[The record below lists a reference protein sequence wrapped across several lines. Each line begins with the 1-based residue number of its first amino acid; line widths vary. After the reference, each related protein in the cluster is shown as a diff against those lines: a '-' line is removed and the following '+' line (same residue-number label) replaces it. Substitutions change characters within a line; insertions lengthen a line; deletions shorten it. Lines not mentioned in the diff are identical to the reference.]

1 MHLGFKAA
9 GFKSAVIKIAFCCA
23 ALMAAPAAQA
33 GEADVQAATASQTM
47 RGTWTVS
54 ATILH
59 ADTGWDHYA
68 DRFDVLGPD
77 GTVLG
82 SRTLFHPHVNEQPF
96 TRSLSSLS
104 IPDDVDVITVRA
116 HDSVHE
122 LGGATVEITL
132 ER

>member
-1 MHLGFKAA
+1 LIRWGFSLLALSCA
-9 GFKSAVIKIAFCCA
+9 TSAF
-23 ALMAAPAAQA
+23 A
-33 GEADVQAATASQTM
+33 GEADVIAATATRDI

-59 ADTGWDHYA
+59 ADTGWEHYA
-68 DRFDVLGPD
+68 DRFDVLNGD
-77 GTVLG
+77 GTLLG
-82 SRTLFHPHVNEQPF
+82 SRTLFHPHVDEQPF
-96 TRSLSSLS
+96 TRSLNAVA
-104 IPDDVDVITVRA
+104 IPDDVTTITVRA

>member
-1 MHLGFKAA
+1 M
-9 GFKSAVIKIAFCCA
+9 IRWAFSLFALACA
-23 ALMAAPAAQA
+23 TGAQA
-33 GEADVQAATASQTM
+33 GEADVIAATATQDM

-59 ADTGWDHYA
+59 ADTGWEHYA
-68 DRFDVLGPD
+68 DRFDVLDEEGNL
-77 GTVLG
+77 LG
-82 SRTLFHPHVNEQPF
+82 SRTLFHPHVDEQPF
-96 TRSLSSLS
+96 TRSLSALA
-104 IPDDVDVITVRA
+104 IPDEVTVITVRA

>member
-1 MHLGFKAA
+1 MHLVFRTAFIGFTLLAA
-9 GFKSAVIKIAFCCA
+9 S
-23 ALMAAPAAQA
+23 AAQA
-33 GEADVQAATASQTM
+33 GEADVTAATATQDM

-54 ATILH
+54 ATLLH
-59 ADTGWDHYA
+59 ADEGWDHYA
-68 DRFDVLGPD
+68 DRFDVLAPD

-96 TRSLSSLS
+96 TRSLSSLL

>member
-1 MHLGFKAA
+1 MRLACR
-9 GFKSAVIKIAFCCA
+9 SAICLAV
-23 ALMAAPAAQA
+23 LLAAPTVQA
-33 GEADVQAATASQTM
+33 GEADVLAATARQDM

-59 ADTGWDHYA
+59 ADEGWDHYA
-68 DRFDVLGPD
+68 DRFDVLSPD

-96 TRSLSSLS
+96 TRSLSSLT
-104 IPDDVDVITVRA
+104 IPGNVAVITVRA

-122 LGGATVEITL
+122 LGGATIEVVL

>member
-1 MHLGFKAA
+1 MHLVFRT
-9 GFKSAVIKIAFCCA
+9 AFICA
-23 ALMAAPAAQA
+23 ALLAASAAHA
-33 GEADVQAATASQTM
+33 GEADVTAATTTQDM

-54 ATILH
+54 ATLLH
-59 ADTGWDHYA
+59 ADEGWDHYA
-68 DRFDVLGPD
+68 DRFDVLAPD

>member
-1 MHLGFKAA
+1 MRLACRFAICL
-9 GFKSAVIKIAFCCA
+9 AVLF
-23 ALMAAPAAQA
+23 AAPTVQA
-33 GEADVQAATASQTM
+33 GDADVLTATARQDM
-47 RGTWTVS
+47 RGAWTVS

-59 ADTGWDHYA
+59 ADEDWDHYA

-96 TRSLSSLS
+96 TRSLSSLT
-104 IPDDVDVITVRA
+104 IPENVDVITVRA

-122 LGGATVEITL
+122 LGGATIEVVL

>member
-1 MHLGFKAA
+1 MRLASNRKITILTLGGASWLIATAA
-9 GFKSAVIKIAFCCA
+9 F
-23 ALMAAPAAQA
+23 A
-33 GEADVQAATASQTM
+33 GEAVVLAASASQDI

-59 ADTGWDHYA
+59 DDTGWEHYA
-68 DRFDVLGPD
+68 DRFDVLAPD

-82 SRTLFHPHVNEQPF
+82 SRTLFHPHVEEQPF

-104 IPDDVDVITVRA
+104 IPDDVDVIIVRA
-116 HDSVHE
+116 HDNVHE
-122 LGGATVEITL
+122 LGGETVEVVL